1 MSNNVEIHRG
11 FAGNEIAI
19 ARHNTKIDGYI
30 PVIREVEGVL
40 SLIQGIWNTAFGC
53 LAPATNE
60 EMKLNG
66 YAQLKDGVINISHS
80 QIVYVAIGY
89 FFKSQMSEK

>member
-1 MSNNVEIHRG
+1 MNSNVEIHRG
-11 FAGNEIAI
+11 FAGNEISI
-19 ARHNTKIDGYI
+19 TRHNTKIDGYI

-40 SLIQGIWNTAFGC
+40 SLIQGISNTAFGC
-53 LAPATNE
+53 LMPATNE

-80 QIVYVAIGY
+80 PIVYGAIGY
-89 FFKSQMSEK
+89 FFGTLMSK